1 MDHRTRRPH
10 PSPYF
15 EGTRNALLVNGQI
28 TRVPAKPE
36 SRALRTVLCAEGY
49 VAPPRGDEHTLGAS
63 FDLHNRFQGVT
74 PEEHIGNLNRLRE
87 IAPELATRL
96 DAGQLDPASLQ
107 GRAAYRCTSPDYLPL
122 VGPLADAAA
131 FANCY
136 AVLARDARQVPDIPC
151 PWLDGLYVNLAHG
164 SRGVV
169 TAPLCGELLA
179 AWLEADRG
187 AADVVVMRAIKRA
200 LDPDVILNPGVLF
213 AG

>member
-1 MDHRTRRPH
+1 MGTFEPTR
-10 PSPYF
+10 
-15 EGTRNALLVNGQI
+15 ALPLKRIRGQI
-28 TRVPAKPE
+28 TRVPATPA
-36 SRALRTVLCAEGY
+36 SRALHTVLCAEGY

-179 AWLEADRG
+179 AWLEAEPLPVPVAVAEACHPNRFLLRQQVRG
-187 AADVVVMRAIKRA
+187 Q
-200 LDPDVILNPGVLF
+200 G
-213 AG
+213 G